1 MPYIPHTDE
10 ERREMLASIGVARLE
25 DLLESVPEALRM
37 THPLNLP
44 EPLCEAALV
53 RHVGGLASAN
63 RPVAPQDNYLGGGA
77 YVGHLPEAVKSLAL
91 RSEFIT
97 AYTPYQA
104 EVSQG
109 TLQTVFEFQTM
120 VSELAGLELANASL
134 YDGATALVEGVR
146 MALSVIGEKQP
157 ARRRVLV
164 AGSVLPRWKEVLHT
178 YFQPLRGDV
187 ELVFLPPA
195 PALAPGDLDG
205 LLGPETAA
213 VVVQSPNAYGC
224 LENVA
229 PLAEAAHAAGAL
241 LVQAFDPIAV
251 ALFQCPGEAGADIA
265 AAEGQSI
272 SQPLQF
278 GGPYIGLFAARG
290 DLVKHMPGRLIG
302 ETLDAVGNPGYVLA
316 FQTREQHIRRDKAT
330 SNICTNQALVAT
342 FATIHLALLG
352 PVGLREKAQALYTR
366 CAWLAERAAA
376 LPGVELAGA
385 GERFREFALRVPGR
399 DAVLARMKAA
409 GFAAGL
415 PLPAEYGAELLLVAV
430 NETQEKHD
438 LERWLAAFA
447 AALRGET
454 THA

>member
-10 ERREMLASIGVARLE
+10 DRRGMLAAIGVARLD
-25 DLLESVPEALRM
+25 DLLESVPAHLRM
-37 THPLNLP
+37 TGPLDLP
-44 EPLCEAALV
+44 EPLSEAALV
-53 RHVGGLASAN
+53 RHVGALAAAN
-63 RPVAPQDNYLGGGA
+63 RPLAPQDCYLGGGSH
-77 YVGHLPEAVKSLAL
+77 VGHLPEAVKSLAL

-109 TLQTVFEFQTM
+109 TLQTIFEFQTM
-120 VSELAGLELANASL
+120 VSELTGLDLANASL

-146 MALSVIGEKQP
+146 MALSVVGEKQP

-164 AGSVLPRWKEVLHT
+164 AGSILPRWKEVLRT
-178 YFQPLRGDV
+178 YFHPLQDQV
-187 ELVFLPPA
+187 ELHFLPA
-195 PALAPGDLDG
+195 TPALRPADLAG

-224 LENVA
+224 LEDVA
-229 PLAEAAHAAGAL
+229 PLAEAAHGVGAL
-241 LVQAFDPIAV
+241 LVQGFDPIAV
-251 ALFQCPGEAGADIA
+251 ALFTCPGEAGADIA
-265 AAEGQSI
+265 VAEGQSI

-278 GGPYIGLFAARG
+278 GGPQLGLFAARG

-352 PVGLREKAQALYTR
+352 PVGLREKAQALHTR
-366 CAWLAERAAA
+366 CAWLAEKAAA
-376 LPGVELAGA
+376 LPGVERVEA
-385 GERFREFALRVPGR
+385 GEVFREFTLRVPDR
-399 DAVLARMKAA
+399 DAVLARMRAA
-409 GFAAGL
+409 GIAAGL
-415 PLPAEYGAELLLVAV
+415 PLPAEYGEGLLAVAV
-430 NETQEKHD
+430 NETQQKQD
-438 LERWLAAFA
+438 LERWLATFTG
-447 AALRGET
+447 ALRGEV